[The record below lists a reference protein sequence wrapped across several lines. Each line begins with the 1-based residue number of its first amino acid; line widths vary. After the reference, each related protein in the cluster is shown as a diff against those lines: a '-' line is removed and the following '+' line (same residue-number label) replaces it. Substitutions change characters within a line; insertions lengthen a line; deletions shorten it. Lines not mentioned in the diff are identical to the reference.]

1 MARKISDELN
11 AFVNELKV
19 EPIADENIIKQ
30 IRKYKLITPLF
41 GGGAVTKKADAVKI
55 IRETEIRGQLRF
67 WWRAIRGGQ
76 FSSIPE
82 MKKVEDSIFGSTEI
96 PSTIKIEI
104 QIENKG
110 SKFNLPRE
118 LGYASFPLRDSDAFV
133 LNGISFILVISFPIK
148 FKDDLDATFW
158 IWETF
163 GGIGARTRRGF
174 GALQLWELKEN
185 DKVTTFE
192 VTDSEQKIRE
202 KAKKVIVDGNAPK
215 GTPYLKKELRIL
227 VLEKPLSVIE
237 VWKKLID
244 NYKNFRQQ
252 RRIEQEYNYD
262 RKKLEDK
269 PKRSKWNEPEAIRN
283 LIGQRLERLERRD
296 RETNKIIPERHHQPI
311 EPDFE
316 KFPRA
321 SFGLPIVFK
330 FKDSFK
336 SENPNDRGFDRN
348 YLDPR
353 KTILNPTGFERF
365 SSPLILRPVFCSNNK
380 SLGVALILENDKK
393 LDEIGLTLE
402 TQEGSDWSR
411 SGLKSSFDDENQ
423 AKEIKVA
430 DTNKETIKK
439 LGTNDLLQDETD
451 VIQAFLNY
459 LEKME
464 K

>member
-1 MARKISDELN
+1 MGRKITDELN

-19 EPIADENIIKQ
+19 EPMDDENIIKQ

-41 GGGAVTKKADAVKI
+41 GGGAVTKKADEVKI

-67 WWRAIRGGQ
+67 WWRAIRGGR

-96 PSTIKIEI
+96 PSTVKIEI

-133 LNGISFILVISFPIK
+133 LNGISFSLVISFPIK
-148 FKDDLDATFW
+148 FKDDLAATFW

-174 GALQLWELKEN
+174 GALQLTELKEN

-192 VTDSEQKIRE
+192 LTDSEQKIRE
-202 KAKKVIVDGNAPK
+202 KAKKIIVDGNAPN
-215 GTPYLKKELRIL
+215 GMPYLKKDLRLL
-227 VLEKPLSVIE
+227 VIEKPISVIE

-252 RRIEQEYNYD
+252 RKIEQEYSENYRRMED
-262 RKKLEDK
+262 R
-269 PKRSKWNEPEAIRN
+269 PKRSKWNEPETIRD
-283 LIGQRLERLERRD
+283 LLRQRLNKRD
-296 RETNKIIPERHHQPI
+296 RETKEIIKQHQPI
-311 EPDFE
+311 EPNFE

-321 SFGLPIVFK
+321 AFGLPIVFK

-336 SENPNDRGFDRN
+336 SENPRDRGFDRN

-353 KTILNPTGFERF
+353 KTILNPTGYERF
-365 SSPLILRPVFCSNNK
+365 SSPLILRPIACQNNK
-380 SLGVALILENDKK
+380 AIGIALILENEIS

-411 SGLKSSFDDENQ
+411 AGLQSAFDNENQ

-430 DTNKETIKK
+430 ETNKETIRK
-439 LGTNDLLQDETD
+439 LGTNNLLQDETD